1 MPTPFA
7 IYCIIISV
15 FTVQINAAPRALK
28 EGQLPDDIRLLPL
41 KDLNGYFPFDPPS
54 SKKDWEKKSSK
65 IRHELRVAAGLYPE
79 PTRSPL
85 NAVVRDKK
93 DCGDYTIEK
102 VYMETLPGFFLTG
115 TLYRPKTE
123 MKKRPGV
130 LCPHGHW
137 KDARFYDA
145 GESKANQEIKIGAER
160 NLESARNPYQARC
173 VGLARLGCTVF
184 QYDMMGDSDNHQ
196 ISHEI
201 THRFAQQRPA
211 MISKKE
217 WGLYSPQAES
227 HLQSILMLQ
236 TWNSIRAID
245 FIQGLE
251 DVDSD
256 RIGVTGASGGGT
268 QTFMVSAL
276 DSRVKVS
283 MPAVMVSTAMQ
294 GGCTCENASLLRINE
309 GNVAFAAL
317 FAPKPLGLTT
327 ANDWTKEMITKGFP
341 ELKKTYEVL
350 GYPKN
355 IMLHNRIEFGH
366 NYNLPSRQSMYKW
379 FNSHLNLGKEKP
391 EIEKPHKRLTKEELT
406 VWDKDHPMPSG
417 GEDFEIGLLS
427 YLTKDVTKKIIN
439 NPEVARKGWEVVLG
453 LDSERS
459 KDVEWEL
466 TVKNQQ
472 DEYIEM
478 CGLINNRTSKE
489 SIPTLFLY
497 PKNSWNKRVVVWL
510 TVSGKSGLYKKGI
523 NSSELKDE
531 VLHLL
536 SQGTAVCG
544 IDLFMQGEFLKDG
557 KPVEVTRTVANRREA
572 AAYTHGYNYSLFV
585 KRVRDILTTIKMIES
600 DHHEANHIDLVGLKG
615 AGHWAAAANF
625 MSDNLNRV
633 AIETGGF
640 EFINVNS
647 IRHPDFLPGAAKYG
661 DIKSLISLAKT
672 KPWVV
677 DDKGLPEWIKPD

>member
-1 MPTPFA
+1 MPLKVL
-7 IYCIIISV
+7 IYYTSL
-15 FTVQINAAPRALK
+15 FLLTFQINAAPRALD
-28 EGQLPDDIRLLPL
+28 EGQLPDDVRLLPL
-41 KDLNGYFPFDPPS
+41 KDLNGYFPFTPPS
-54 SKKDWEKKSSK
+54 SKKDWDIRSSK

-102 VYMETLPGFFLTG
+102 VYIETLPGFFLTG
-115 TLYRPKTE
+115 TLYRPK
-123 MKKRPGV
+123 KYVGKRPGI

-137 KDARFYDA
+137 RNARFYDA
-145 GESKANQEIKIGAER
+145 GESKAKQEIKIGAEK
-160 NLESARNPYQARC
+160 NLDSARNPYQARC

-184 QYDMMGDSDNHQ
+184 QYDMMGDSDNNQ

-201 THRFAQQRPA
+201 THRFARQRA
-211 MISKKE
+211 ALITDKE

-236 TWNSIRAID
+236 TWNSMRAID
-245 FIQGLE
+245 FVEALE
-251 DVDSD
+251 DVDPD
-256 RIGVTGASGGGT
+256 RIAVTGASGGGT

-276 DSRVKVS
+276 DPRVKVS

-350 GYPKN
+350 GYSQN
-355 IMLHNRIEFGH
+355 IMLHNRIEFDH
-366 NYNLPSRQSMYKW
+366 NYNLPSRQSMYRW
-379 FNSHLNLGKEKP
+379 FNRHLNLGHEKP

-406 VWDKDHPMPSG
+406 VWDKDNPMPTG
-417 GEDFEIGLLS
+417 GERFETKLLS
-427 YLTKDVTKKIIN
+427 YLTQDITKKILN
-439 NPEVARKGWEVVLG
+439 DPEVAKKGWEVVLG
-453 LDSERS
+453 LDSERNNE
-459 KDVEWEL
+459 VEWEL
-466 TVKNQQ
+466 TVKNKE
-472 DEYIEM
+472 DNYVEM
-478 CGLINNRTSKE
+478 CGLINNITSKE
-489 SIPTLFLY
+489 SVPALFLY
-497 PKNSWNKRVVVWL
+497 PKNSWNKRVVIWL
-510 TVSGKSGLYKKGI
+510 TKTGKSGLYK
-523 NSSELKDE
+523 NVDSPSELKDE

-536 SQGTAVCG
+536 DQGIAVCG

-557 KPVEVTRTVANRREA
+557 KAHKVTRTVANKREA

-585 KRVRDILTTIKMIES
+585 KRVRDILTTIKMIDS
-600 DHHEANHIDLVGLKG
+600 DHHEANHIDLIALKG
-615 AGHWAAAANF
+615 SGHWAAAANF
-625 MSDNLNRV
+625 LSKNLSKV
-633 AIETGGF
+633 VIETEGF

-647 IRHPDFLPGAAKYG
+647 IRHPDFLPGAARYG
-661 DIKSLISLAKT
+661 DMKMLMSLAKT
-672 KPWVV
+672 KPWIV
-677 DDKGLPEWIKPD
+677 DDKGLPKWIKPD